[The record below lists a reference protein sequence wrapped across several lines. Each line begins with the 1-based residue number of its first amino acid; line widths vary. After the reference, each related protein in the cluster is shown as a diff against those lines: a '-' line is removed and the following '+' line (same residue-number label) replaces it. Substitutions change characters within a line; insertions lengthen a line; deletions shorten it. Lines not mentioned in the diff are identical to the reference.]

1 MRSLP
6 GGTFTGIVA
15 AVLIPLVS
23 AVGAI
28 IAAIVLSAPWILW
41 QIWKFV
47 EPGLYRHERRV
58 ARLLVPGSF
67 GRLK

>member
-1 MRSLP
+1 MRSVP

-28 IAAIVLSAPWILW
+28 IAAIVLAIP
-41 QIWKFV
+41 
-47 EPGLYRHERRV
+47 
-58 ARLLVPGSF
+58 
-67 GRLK
+67 